1 MDQRRITTRK
11 SFFHPWFIPPF
22 HKYFDGWAQARLL
35 SLTPLSLQNAFAMIH
50 KSRIPDR
57 HQRGRSFQSAIED
70 LTEWWSSSFFS
81 VEPVGHIRNRTY
93 DDVRRM
99 LTKSKSPAE
108 DALEWDEEELGG
120 EVIRSEKSLMKHA
133 LMQCGSRDTAA
144 QLFTAL
150 CRALDI
156 PARLVVSLQSVPWQA
171 GVGKPKPKYN
181 GKKGDVK
188 GKGKAR
194 ATDDEEEE
202 DMEEVHIP
210 KRNHSFVGEGD
221 RLDGKPPG
229 QYKVKPI
236 IRLRKQK
243 PKGNRLGSTPPRRES
258 RFLHYK
264 VDPLKSNRPFFFA
277 ETPDP
282 TATPPVFWT
291 EVFSRADGRWLPVDP
306 IRCIVNKRKVFDPP
320 SSSSA
325 TRQENRMV
333 YVVAFEEDGYA
344 RDVTPRYA
352 REFGAKVAKV
362 QGGSGSGGNARK
374 EWWNRVVRM
383 VTRPYRLVSMAFE

>member
-1 MDQRRITTRK
+1 MTLLANARLRNKWINDELLHV
-11 SFFHPWFIPPF
+11 SLFFRPWFIPVF
-22 HKYFDGWAQARLL
+22 QVKYFDGWAQARLL

-171 GVGKPKPKYN
+171 GVGKPKPRYN

-221 RLDGKPPG
+221 RLDGNPPG

-243 PKGNRLGSTPPRRES
+243 PKGNRLGSTPPKRES

-264 VDPLKSNRPFFFA
+264 VDPPSLTVRFFLQKPQIQPSPHPSFGQKSFLARMAVGSPLILSAVSSINGKSLI
-277 ETPDP
+277 
-282 TATPPVFWT
+282 PP
-291 EVFSRADGRWLPVDP
+291 
-306 IRCIVNKRKVFDPP
+306 PP
-320 SSSSA
+320 PL
-325 TRQENRMV
+325 R
-333 YVVAFEEDGYA
+333 
-344 RDVTPRYA
+344 RDR
-352 REFGAKVAKV
+352 RIG
-362 QGGSGSGGNARK
+362 
-374 EWWNRVVRM
+374 W
-383 VTRPYRLVSMAFE
+383 SM